1 MLWHRDV
8 VVITTAQLNSTNP
21 EVRFCA
27 DSNPASGVTEIRDAE
42 GLWQWSRLKL
52 KLSVFRRS
60 TIPQKQFI
68 TTSIWLEKL
77 FFGCLGLSKIIR
89 TLFEC
94 GLVFLYLGIGQ
105 MGTATVIQ
113 NSKFSKVNDLYIIW
127 CRVKCWLTF
136 I

>member
-27 DSNPASGVTEIRDAE
+27 DSNRASGVTEIRDAE

-105 MGTATVIQ
+105 MGTATVTQ